1 MHNKDKGLTDYEQT
15 STDVKSYQWSER
27 RGNDGGLKKIQVV
40 LDEIVAVTL
49 YVYKFVKKV
58 LPAGDQR
65 RWLLLLD
72 MAVFLVARG
81 RGQMYS
87 RAT

>member
-1 MHNKDKGLTDYEQT
+1 M
-15 STDVKSYQWSER
+15 
-27 RGNDGGLKKIQVV
+27 

-65 RWLLLLD
+65 RWLLLD

>member
-1 MHNKDKGLTDYEQT
+1 M
-15 STDVKSYQWSER
+15 
-27 RGNDGGLKKIQVV
+27 

-65 RWLLLLD
+65 RWLLLD
-72 MAVFLVARG
+72 MAVFLARG

-87 RAT
+87 RAAIVAQEAVLV

>member
-1 MHNKDKGLTDYEQT
+1 MHNNKDKGLTDYEQT

-65 RWLLLLD
+65 RWLLLD
-72 MAVFLVARG
+72 MAVFLARG